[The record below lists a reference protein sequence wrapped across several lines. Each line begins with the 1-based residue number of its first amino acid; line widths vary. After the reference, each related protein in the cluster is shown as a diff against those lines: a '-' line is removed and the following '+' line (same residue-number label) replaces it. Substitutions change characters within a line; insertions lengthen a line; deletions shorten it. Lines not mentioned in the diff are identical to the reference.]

1 MTFNLMKL
9 NIDIQKKEGT
19 DMKKTLA
26 LTAVLSIVLILVLTG
41 CSNSS
46 DVQGRDLT
54 AKLAVEYTVP
64 DGAEIVEDLTYAC
77 IDYAYSRDIVKVS
90 ENSDV
95 IVRGTVEKV
104 TNTAV
109 FNADNGEEYGIPYAA
124 INFRVS
130 ESLKGDLKKEDKITI
145 FQTGSYM
152 PLRDYIK
159 NYCACSE
166 REIKEILNGM
176 SDDRIDKAF
185 YHISPIDEAPA
196 GVGEECI
203 YFLMREGDDSSTP
216 GSYRLTRGAASVLHC
231 KLDGTL
237 TRYPSDSAPV
247 DPKEKID
254 YEVFTLDAVKT
265 AIAKAWSGN

>member
-1 MTFNLMKL
+1 
-9 NIDIQKKEGT
+9 
-19 DMKKTLA
+19 MKKTVV
-26 LTAVLSIVLILVLTG
+26 LTAALGMVLMLILTG
-41 CSNSS
+41 CSNS
-46 DVQGRDLT
+46 DDGQGRDLT

-64 DGAEIVEDLTYAC
+64 DGAEILEDLSYTC
-77 IDYAYSRDIVKVS
+77 VDYAYSRDIVKIAA
-90 ENSDV
+90 NSDV

-104 TNTAV
+104 ANTAV
-109 FNADNGEEYGIPYAA
+109 FNTDNEEKHGFPYSA

-130 ESLKGDLKKEDKITI
+130 ESFKGDLEKDDKITI

-152 PLRDYIK
+152 PLRKYI
-159 NYCACSE
+159 NYYCANSE

-185 YHISPIDEAPA
+185 YHISPLDEAPA

-203 YFLMREGDDSSTP
+203 YFLVREGDDSDFLS
-216 GSYRLTRGAASVLHC
+216 GSYRLAHGAAGVLHC

-247 DPKEKID
+247 DPEEKID

-265 AIAKAWSGN
+265 AIAKASSGN